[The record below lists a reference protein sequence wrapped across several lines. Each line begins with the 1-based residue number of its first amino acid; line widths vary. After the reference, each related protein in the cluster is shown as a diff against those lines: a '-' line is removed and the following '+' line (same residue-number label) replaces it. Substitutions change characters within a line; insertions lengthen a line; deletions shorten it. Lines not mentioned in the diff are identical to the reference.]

1 MLRTTRRFVFSFLWL
16 GLVFAATRASAAPI
30 VAVMPFRDLSGA
42 AGKSPV
48 GEAIRETVTADLKEI
63 SDLKVVERSA
73 IDKVLSEQNLQANR
87 SDLDASSTV
96 KVGKLLGASLIATGA
111 YQRAGG
117 SVRLTARFVNVE
129 TGEVVGSA
137 KVDGASSDFLQLQD
151 RVTVELLRSAG
162 LAKQG
167 DKIAKRTRPKLKS
180 LRAVEIYGDAI
191 AEPDDAKRVA
201 LLKEAVA
208 EEPTFEYAARDLDA
222 LEKRLR
228 ALEKIQLGAV
238 NKKVEALRQ
247 KVEAEKDPE
256 KRRVLEGQLATE
268 LMMSRRWFELRR
280 LARST
285 QLGTEAAAFFL
296 VQADHLLHDWDAVLH
311 DGEAFM
317 KKFPGSM
324 YFAPVK
330 SFVDLAIGKKRQM
343 VEKRAGVDADLA
355 KIEGDQR
362 WDLCRFGYVYR
373 NHDMHEESRRFLRAC
388 MTVGTG
394 EPKHILPSLI
404 QASMELGDWKT
415 ARRDVEA
422 LQQIDSSLAN
432 GYSMGIPSD
441 G

>member
-1 MLRTTRRFVFSFLWL
+1 MVRTTRGQVFVFL
-16 GLVFAATRASAAPI
+16 GLGLLFATARASAAPI
-30 VAVMPFRDLSGA
+30 VAVMPFRDLSGG

-167 DKIAKRTRPKLKS
+167 DRIAKRTRPKLKS

-191 AEPDDAKRVA
+191 AEPDDTKRVA
-201 LLKEAVA
+201 LLKQAVA

-228 ALEKIQLGAV
+228 ALEKIQQSAV
-238 NKKVEALRQ
+238 GKKVDALKQ
-247 KVEAEKDPE
+247 KIEAEKDPE

-268 LMMSRRWFELRR
+268 LMLARRWFELRR
-280 LARST
+280 LARTT
-285 QLGTEAAAFFL
+285 QLGSEGAAFFL
-296 VQADHLLHDWDAVLH
+296 VQADQLLHDWDGVLH

-324 YFAPVK
+324 YFSAVK
-330 SFVDLAIGKKRQM
+330 SFVEMAISKKRQM
-343 VEKRAGVDADLA
+343 VEKRAGVEADLA

-373 NHDMHEESRRFLRAC
+373 NHDMYEESRRFLRAC

-394 EPKHILPSLI
+394 APKDILPSLI
-404 QASMELGDWKT
+404 QASMELADWKT
-415 ARRDVEA
+415 ARRDLEA

-432 GYSMGIPSD
+432 SYGMGIPSD